1 MTITSKITLSERHL
15 KFAEQLVEDGSYPS
29 VSSVVE
35 AGMETMMDRETT
47 FLPPGTMDEIARRM
61 ELPRDQ
67 WVSMEKNDVF
77 ERVRARIRA
86 RPKE

>member
-29 VSSVVE
+29 ISSVVE

-47 FLPPGTMDEIARRM
+47 FLPPGTMDEIARRL
-61 ELPRDQ
+61 ELPQDQ
-67 WVSMEKNDVF
+67 WPEWDKEKLSESVK
-77 ERVRARIRA
+77 ARLA
-86 RPKE
+86 EKYKS